1 MKCPVTRYDVPIT
14 EHCLACG
21 AKISLLNGT
30 ITHGAAYKKPRKQS
44 PTDGGPRGDG
54 GDSK

>member
-1 MKCPVTRYDVPIT
+1 VKCPVTGYPVPIT

-30 ITHGAAYKKPRKQS
+30 ITHGAAYKKPREQI
-44 PTDGGPRGDG
+44 PADGGHPGDG
-54 GDSK
+54 GESK

>member
-14 EHCLACG
+14 EYCLACG
-21 AKISLLNGT
+21 AKISRLNGT
-30 ITHGAAYKKPRKQS
+30 ITHGAAYKPLKKKKPGDPQA
-44 PTDGGPRGDG
+44 DG